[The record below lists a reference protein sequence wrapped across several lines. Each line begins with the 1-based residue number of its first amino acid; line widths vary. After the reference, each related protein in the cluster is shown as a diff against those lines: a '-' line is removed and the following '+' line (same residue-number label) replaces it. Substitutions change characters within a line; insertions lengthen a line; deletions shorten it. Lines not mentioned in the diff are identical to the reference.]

1 MLLKQ
6 IPKAALMPEAVYQ
19 QLKAAILTGVFR
31 PGQTLRQEDIAKQLG
46 VSRGPLR
53 EALPKLEAEGMI
65 VSEPHRGCTVVSLA
79 PAEIVEIFE
88 LRAMLEASLAKA
100 SARKK
105 DPAAAVRMR
114 EIASTMRSLEIG
126 TVESDRQ
133 RWFDLNYELHDILL
147 AVAGRRH
154 HLRLLE
160 IVRAL
165 AEPYLRMEISL
176 TGSFAQ
182 ADDEHDGLIEAFVAG
197 DCQTLEKLTREH
209 VQHTAQRIIE
219 ALHES
224 KIGKENRG
232 REQSRKV
239 RKPLRPR
246 DRAKRRRG

>member
-1 MLLKQ
+1 MFLRQMESTMTLKQ

-19 QLKAAILTGVFR
+19 QLKTAILTGVFQ
-31 PGQTLRQEDIAKQLG
+31 PGQTLRQEDVAKQLG

-65 VSEPHRGCTVVSLA
+65 ISTPHRGCTVVSLE
-79 PAEIVEIFE
+79 PAEIMEIFE

-100 SARKK
+100 AARKG
-105 DPAAAVRMR
+105 DPVAVRRLR
-114 EIASTMRSLEIG
+114 EIAVIMRSLDVSVSEG
-126 TVESDRQ
+126 DQQ

-154 HLRLLE
+154 HLRVLE

-165 AEPYLRMEISL
+165 AEPYIRMDVGS
-176 TGSFAQ
+176 TGSFEEAQ
-182 ADDEHDGLIEAFVAG
+182 KEHDGLIEAFVAG

-219 ALHES
+219 ALDES

-239 RKPLRPR
+239 R
-246 DRAKRRRG
+246 

>member
-1 MLLKQ
+1 
-6 IPKAALMPEAVYQ
+6 MPEAVYQ
-19 QLKAAILTGVFR
+19 QLKAAIVTGVFQ

-65 VSEPHRGCTVVSLA
+65 VSQPHRGCTVVSLA
-79 PAEIVEIFE
+79 PAEIREIFE

-105 DPAAAVRMR
+105 DPVAALRMR
-114 EIASTMRSLEIG
+114 EIASTMRSLEIS
-126 TVESDRQ
+126 TIESDRQ

-182 ADDEHDGLIEAFVAG
+182 ADEEHDGLIDAFVAG
-197 DCQTLEKLTREH
+197 NCESLEKLTREH
-209 VQHTAQRIIE
+209 VQHTAQRLVE
-219 ALHES
+219 ALHKN
-224 KIGKENRG
+224 KIGKEESG
-232 REQSRKV
+232 REQSRKM
-239 RKPLRPR
+239 RKLPR
-246 DRAKRRRG
+246 TRNRTIRRRG